1 MKNYTHWSALIVGML
16 GFVASPTLAPAQSAG
31 PRPPQI
37 VSPQVQKDGTVLF
50 QLRAPKAQSVSLN
63 SPDLGGLPAP
73 GEMTKNDEGV
83 WSLTYG
89 PVTEGVA
96 LRYRFNVDGVDFA
109 DPSARGT
116 SEANGTVFSLVTIP
130 GAEFQDTRQVPH
142 GAVAEVQYYSN
153 VLGAFRRLHV
163 YTPPGYEK
171 DQKTYPVL
179 YLLHGSSDSD
189 DSWSTIGRA
198 NDILDNLIAAKKV
211 RPLVVVFVKQPL
223 QTRNKDLSCSESF
236 ATFLA
241 KDLIPWARSE
251 YHVSA
256 DPKRSIIGGLSLGG
270 LMASYCGLNHPD
282 VFGNGLSQSGAFWF
296 SPGIDV
302 TAPPVLIPEG
312 TLATDFLNAPVP
324 ASPTRFYL
332 EVGRFEDD
340 FPSVL
345 LSENRRFR
353 DVLRAKG
360 YPVTYAEYSAGHS
373 YLHWRGSL
381 PDGLIALL
389 SSPSAQK

>member
-16 GFVASPTLAPAQSAG
+16 GFVASPTLAPAQPAG

-198 NDILDNLIAAKKV
+198 NDILDNLIAAGDAAPMIV
-211 RPLVVVFVKQPL
+211 VMPDGHVTRAGVPNTSGASFEDEFARDIRPMIEKTYRTITDRDHRAIAGLSMGGAQTLSIAFSNLADFAYVGVFSSGIFPP
-223 QTRNKDLSCSESF
+223 RPGSPGSETKRPNWEEQHAAALDDAALKPGLKLLWF
-236 ATFLA
+236 ATGR
-241 KDLIPWARSE
+241 D
-251 YHVSA
+251 
-256 DPKRSIIGGLSLGG
+256 
-270 LMASYCGLNHPD
+270 
-282 VFGNGLSQSGAFWF
+282 
-296 SPGIDV
+296 
-302 TAPPVLIPEG
+302 
-312 TLATDFLNAPVP
+312 DFLIQI
-324 ASPTRFYL
+324 SRDT
-332 EVGRFEDD
+332 VGVFKKHG
-340 FPSVL
+340 F
-345 LSENRRFR
+345 
-353 DVLRAKG
+353 DVQFKETEGAHIWRNWRG
-360 YPVTYAEYSAGHS
+360 
-373 YLHWRGSL
+373 YLHEFA
-381 PDGLIALL
+381 PLL
-389 SSPSAQK
+389 FQPVKKH